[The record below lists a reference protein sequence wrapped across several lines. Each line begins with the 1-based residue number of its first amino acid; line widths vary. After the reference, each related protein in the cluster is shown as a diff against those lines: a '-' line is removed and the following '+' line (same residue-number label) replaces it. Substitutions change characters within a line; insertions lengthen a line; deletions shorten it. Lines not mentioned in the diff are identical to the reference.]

1 MIGIRGRSVIGG
13 GGRVTE
19 KGRGEVAYEF
29 TAFEEP
35 HVSKRMTKRAS
46 ERQASEPNARSR
58 RESGESTLGIGLIG
72 TKFMGRA
79 HANAWSQASRFFDL
93 PRRPVIRVVAGRN
106 GPETAAF
113 AERWGIARPSGDWRE
128 LLSDAS
134 VDVVDVLTPNH
145 LHAEMS
151 IAALEAGKHVAC
163 EKPLA
168 GTLEDAKAMA
178 KVARAAAKR
187 GVKTFVWFNY
197 RRCPAV
203 AFARQL
209 VDEGRLGRIY
219 HVRASYLQD
228 WGKASTPLLW
238 RFQADQAGS
247 GAHGD
252 LNAHIIDMA
261 RFITG
266 DEVSEVVGSIE
277 QTFIKE
283 RAILAGSGGEI
294 AGRGASTKKKTG
306 TSTVDDAVLF
316 LARFAGGA
324 IASFEA
330 TRLATGNQNRNQI
343 EINGEKGSIKF
354 DFERMNEL
362 LWWDDTLPSAVR
374 GWSRIMCTNGGDHP
388 YASAYWPAAHIIG
401 YEHGFVSMA
410 ADVALSLS
418 GKKPVVALPDF
429 DDALKTQAVLEA
441 AIRSARERRPV
452 AVRELM

>member
-1 MIGIRGRSVIGG
+1 MIPVAKRPTKPTPERRAPDANAGRSAESPKRQVSG
-13 GGRVTE
+13 TAA
-19 KGRGEVAYEF
+19 GEV
-29 TAFEEP
+29 
-35 HVSKRMTKRAS
+35 
-46 ERQASEPNARSR
+46 
-58 RESGESTLGIGLIG
+58 GIGLIG

-79 HANAWSQASRFFDL
+79 HANAWSQAGRFFDL
-93 PRRPVIRVVAGRN
+93 PKRIRMRCVAGRN
-106 GPETAAF
+106 PIETKAF
-113 AERWGIARPSGDWRE
+113 ADRWGIAAATVDWRT
-128 LLSDAS
+128 LLEDPAIGLI
-134 VDVVDVLTPNH
+134 DVLTPNH

-151 IAALEAGKHVAC
+151 IAAIEAGKHVAC

-178 KVARAAAKR
+178 KAARAAAKR

-203 AFARQL
+203 AFARQI
-209 VDEGRLGRIY
+209 VEEGRLGRIY

-266 DEVSEVVGSIE
+266 DEVTEVVGSIE

-283 RAILAGSGGEI
+283 RALVTGGGGEI
-294 AGRGASTKKKTG
+294 AGKGATTKRKTG

-324 IASFEA
+324 VASFEA

-362 LWWDDTLPSAVR
+362 LWWDDTLPSALR

-388 YASAYWPAAHIIG
+388 YASAYWPAAHLIG
-401 YEHGFVSMA
+401 YEHAFVSMA
-410 ADVALSLS
+410 ADIALVLG

-429 DDALKTQAVLEA
+429 DDALQTQAVLEA

-452 AVRELM
+452 AIRELV